1 MIVFGEDAAKIPVLF
16 ILSIA
21 IEKIP
26 LPKLNLGGSLLL
38 FFRYHLHN
46 GGLGERKQLPVR
58 DAAVELRL
66 EALHGVLQ
74 GLRLNEV
81 GVGLFAFCSS
91 FLIEG
96 GQGYF
101 G

>member
-1 MIVFGEDAAKIPVLF
+1 MIVFGEDAAKVPVLF

-26 LPKLNLGGSLLL
+26 LPKLNLGSSLRLL
-38 FFRYHLHN
+38 FSRYYFHDR
-46 GGLGERKQLPVR
+46 GLGERKQLPVR
-58 DAAVELRL
+58 DAAAKLRL

-81 GVGLFAFCSS
+81 AEGLFALCT
-91 FLIEG
+91 
-96 GQGYF
+96 
-101 G
+101 